1 MDLISKKVAIE
12 EFEDMVTSVSVY
24 GESAEARY
32 ATNARVRFIE
42 KLNNIPSVPAVP
54 LDRLCELLSKGAYP
68 CTILSADLCPF
79 ESCIATR
86 RYSND
91 VSKNCWK
98 AVLTKWMEGLDAKT
112 D

>member
-32 ATNARVRFIE
+32 ATNARIRFIE

-54 LDRLCELLSKGAYP
+54 LEKLCEFLGRAMTP
-68 CTILSADLCPF
+68 CIPLNIGCPYN
-79 ESCIATR
+79 EATR
-86 RYSND
+86 EDCGSCRAREA
-91 VSKNCWK
+91 WK
-98 AVLTKWMEGLDAKT
+98 ITLSKWMEE
-112 D
+112 